1 MSDAEP
7 IKGEV
12 QDMGSASGSGSPD
25 EMLDDAH
32 DVHEHD
38 GSLETPPPPPKR
50 KGGRKPVCSSSLIC
64 TSPPCC
70 LVLRIPFQIYATSE
84 ERKQRNRQAQAAF
97 RERRTE
103 YIKQLEITL
112 KQNEETIQNLR
123 RSNRSATEECHLLRY
138 RNSLLERI
146 MIEKGKA
153 SNMSLTADYNML
165 TNTQASMCRPKCSC
179 VAPAPQQLALSML
192 HQPHLTHRSPSK
204 PC

>member
-1 MSDAEP
+1 
-7 IKGEV
+7 V
-12 QDMGSASGSGSPD
+12 
-25 EMLDDAH
+25 
-32 DVHEHD
+32 
-38 GSLETPPPPPKR
+38 
-50 KGGRKPVCSSSLIC
+50 LI
-64 TSPPCC
+64 
-70 LVLRIPFQIYATSE
+70 RPFQIYATSE

-153 SNMSLTADYNML
+153 SCMSLIVDCNML
-165 TNTQASMCRPKCSC
+165 TNTHHRLRCTGRNA
-179 VAPAPQQLALSML
+179 VARR
-192 HQPHLTHRSPSK
+192 QPHNSSTSACFTYYIRCADCPASHAKPSSASHAST
-204 PC
+204 CTQA